1 MWRCEA
7 CETTIPADS
16 AFCPYCGRA
25 VAVDP
30 PPAAEAESAPSP
42 PPPPASPPAR
52 RAVKVAMRR
61 PRWDALAETAS
72 HRASG
77 LSRQPIDRLV
87 ALLGALLA
95 VIGFLAAVAGG
106 PGGYPWLGLGIAAL
120 LGAAY
125 LRMDRGDS
133 SDR

>member
-25 VAVDP
+25 VAVEP
-30 PPAAEAESAPSP
+30 PLASEPAGAPVPPTPAAAAPGGRSDSDSP
-42 PPPPASPPAR
+42 
-52 RAVKVAMRR
+52 
-61 PRWDALAETAS
+61 PRWDGLARVAS

-77 LSRQPIDRLV
+77 LSGQPIDRLV
-87 ALLGALLA
+87 ALLGALLTI
-95 VIGFLAAVAGG
+95 IGFLAAVAGG

-120 LGAAY
+120 LGASY
-125 LRMDRGDS
+125 LRQDRGDP
-133 SDR
+133 DH